1 MGQLQE
7 RWDAI
12 GYTEAAEIAQN
23 ILGSDD
29 PTATYQAEIAGK
41 TAEQIL
47 AIEISLYAYHPEGNA
62 ANINTWRTA
71 TFEDFNTFRETNA
84 NMTAIA
90 GPAATQPE
98 PPATPEG
105 LSVDGNTIS
114 IATADG
120 HTVEIEYRFKED
132 AFRES
137 EYGFRIKVD
146 GEVINH
152 DRLGVGANSTIAT
165 QALAENRD
173 AIVAAMTPILAERF
187 QMTDS
192 GEVDVI
198 NKADLENVFDGIR
211 TSLGN
216 VDGTLLEVVDAL
228 TVQAVRD
235 AVNGLDPVVIAEDT
249 KADFLSG
256 SEFTS
261 ALSVAE
267 DVLAQEQVNIS
278 PIVAAEP
285 APEAELAKTRYDF
298 IVKFDA
304 EAETEAHDPNAM
316 TQDVLNAEWT
326 KFHNDAF
333 DRPLSE
339 MEVEAIA
346 LANVMYRTN
355 ADNTGWEWD
364 PDTAELTLEEAKAHP
379 DYVAVMEAHA
389 AFVAEPSEPSITISA
404 GTAPAAVSITA
415 TNLEDPAAL
424 ATYLEANGAAL
435 DQQIR
440 DILYGTADD
449 DGITMDEA
457 SAAMDK
463 INAQLETVEAGS
475 LEETVLKRAAETI
488 NQDWDAANIA
498 SREADEAATVE
509 PAGGDPRIETE
520 TGGNPAIREIQ
531 LYAAM
536 AKLGNFAPLQAIEIS
551 SIDGLAGRKTGNS
564 MINILDMTG
573 SELRALAGPQAAA
586 DLIDQKMK
594 DNADFRG
601 NVLAGLRDAV
611 STDPEDVREFLE
623 MQGVIEADVALTAE
637 ELTEKIG
644 EYEASL
650 GGGAAATV
658 DASVSVSVPADE
670 TIAFDITIAG
680 VTTPEELTAYLAE
693 HGERIDT
700 EIRTALYSDFTVIN
714 AEDGLSAEELTTLNG
729 WIDAQMEGAS
739 DIEKVLLERAK
750 GIIEAD
756 TTPGA
761 DAEITVTANA
771 ALLDDDRVL
780 DGKIL
785 AAGQEALNRTVPL
798 GGVIPDAGILTII
811 EGGPMLVR
819 QIEGELI
826 VTQLHENNYSEVLG
840 EGFQMD
846 PELEGKLRERADMGD
861 TSAKFAG
868 VTVGVDPRN
877 ANPDLTSVIIDRGRK
892 DGLVNT
898 FVSESTGKGV
908 IIESEELADAID
920 RFDGRAGDE
929 RLVTHYDLPSEF
941 DSATVARGLDALE
954 RAIDNNGAGS
964 LSVEFVDG
972 ANGTT
977 AEINYG
983 DGQKLEIPKGLYDAI
998 MERAGQEAARDHSQV
1013 VEISAPNAGMTG

>member
-29 PTATYQAEIAGK
+29 PTAAYQAEIAGK

-71 TFEDFNTFRETNA
+71 TFEDFSSFRATNA

-90 GPAATQPE
+90 GPAATRPE
-98 PPATPEG
+98 PPATPEA
-105 LSVDGNTIS
+105 LSVEGNTIS

-120 HTVEIEYRFKED
+120 HTVEIEYRFNED

-146 GEVINH
+146 GELVNG
-152 DRLGVGANSTIAT
+152 DRLGVGANATIAT

-173 AIVAAMTPILAERF
+173 AIVAAMTPILQERF

-192 GEVDVI
+192 GDVDVI

-211 TSLGN
+211 SSLGN

-235 AVNGLDPVVIAEDT
+235 AVNGLDPLVIAADT

-256 SEFTS
+256 NEFTS

-267 DVLAQEQVNIS
+267 EVLAQDKVNIT
-278 PIVAAEP
+278 PIVTPEP
-285 APEAELAKTRYDF
+285 EVVLAKTRYDF
-298 IVKFDA
+298 ITKFDSEDA
-304 EAETEAHDPNAM
+304 AEAHDPNAM
-316 TQDVLNAEWT
+316 SQADLNTEWA
-326 KFHNDAF
+326 KFHNDGF
-333 DRPLSE
+333 DRALSE
-339 MEVEAIA
+339 TELEAIA
-346 LANVMYRTN
+346 LANVMYRRN

-364 PDTAELTLEEAKAHP
+364 PDAAELTLEQAQAHP
-379 DYVAVMEAHA
+379 DYIAVMEAHT
-389 AFVAEPSEPSITISA
+389 AFTSAPSITIAA
-404 GTAPAAVSITA
+404 GTAPAALSITA
-415 TNLEDPAAL
+415 TNIADAAAL
-424 ATYLEANGAAL
+424 TTYLEANGAAL
-435 DQQIR
+435 DQQVR

-457 SAAMDK
+457 SAVMDK

-475 LEETVLKRAAETI
+475 LEETVLKRAAEAI
-488 NQDWDAANIA
+488 NQDWDQAYIAANGA
-498 SREADEAATVE
+498 EESADIETA
-509 PAGGDPRIETE
+509 AGGDPRIETE

-551 SIDGLAGRKTGNS
+551 EIDGLSGRKTGNS
-564 MINILDMTG
+564 MINMLDMTG
-573 SELRALAGPQAAA
+573 TELRALAGPQAAA
-586 DLIDQKMK
+586 DLLDQKMRE
-594 DNADFRG
+594 NADFRG

-611 STDPEDVREFLE
+611 STDPEDVREFLQ

-637 ELTEKIG
+637 ELTAKIA
-644 EYEASL
+644 EYETSL
-650 GGGAAATV
+650 GGAEATA
-658 DASVSVSVPADE
+658 DANVSIRVPADE
-670 TIAFDITIAG
+670 TIAFDVTIAG
-680 VTTPEELTAYLAE
+680 ISTPEELTAYLAE

-700 EIRTALYSDFTVIN
+700 EIRTALYSDITAIN
-714 AEDGLSAEELTTLNG
+714 VDDGLSAEELTMLNG

-739 DIEKVLLERAK
+739 DIEKVLLERAR

-756 TTPGA
+756 TNPEA
-761 DAEITVTANA
+761 NAEITVTANP
-771 ALLDDDRVL
+771 ALIDDDRVL
-780 DGKIL
+780 DGNIL
-785 AAGQEALNRTVPL
+785 EDAQAVIARAGGDV
-798 GGVIPDAGILTII
+798 PDAGILAII

-819 QIEGELI
+819 QIDGETV
-826 VTQLHENNYSEVLG
+826 VTQIHEDNFASVLG
-840 EGFQMD
+840 EGVELD
-846 PELEGKLRERADMGD
+846 SNLEGKLRERADMGD
-861 TSAKFAG
+861 TEVKYRG
-868 VTVGVDPRN
+868 VTIGV
-877 ANPDLTSVIIDRGRK
+877 NPATADLRETSTISITKDRK

-920 RFDGRAGDE
+920 HFDGRAPRDE
-929 RLVTHYDLPSEF
+929 RFVTNYNLPGEF
-941 DSATVARGLDALE
+941 DSAAIARGLDALE

-964 LSVEFVDG
+964 LSVEFVEG

-998 MERAGQEAARDHSQV
+998 MERAGQEATRDHSQV
-1013 VEISAPNAGMTG
+1013 VEISAPNAGMGG